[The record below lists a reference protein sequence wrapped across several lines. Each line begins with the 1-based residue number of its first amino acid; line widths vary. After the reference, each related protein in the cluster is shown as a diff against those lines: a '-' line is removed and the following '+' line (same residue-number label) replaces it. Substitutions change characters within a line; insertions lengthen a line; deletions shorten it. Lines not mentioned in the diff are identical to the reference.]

1 MIEPIIS
8 QEDYN
13 KLTGNNY
20 SPILLNDYEMNF
32 IINLLEKN
40 FSNNYDSK
48 FLFMY
53 NKLTKFRNDKK

>member
-8 QEDYN
+8 KEAYN

-20 SPILLNDYEMNF
+20 SPILLNDYELNF

-40 FSNNYDSK
+40 FSNNY
-48 FLFMY
+48 
-53 NKLTKFRNDKK
+53 

>member
-8 QEDYN
+8 QEEYN

-20 SPILLNDYEMNF
+20 
-32 IINLLEKN
+32 
-40 FSNNYDSK
+40 SNNYDSK